1 MIVTLMPGNKIT
13 HISLFKHMDKVVH
26 FILFFVFTLVLI
38 TDLAKGIYPEFIQKF
53 DWLIAVGLGIFIGM
67 STELIQYFFILGR
80 TGSVYDFL
88 SDISGVAVGLSGYW
102 LLRIKE

>member
-1 MIVTLMPGNKIT
+1 MPGNKIT

-26 FILFFVFTLVLI
+26 FILFFFFTLFLI
-38 TDLAKGIYPEFIQKF
+38 TDLAKGLYAELFRKVNWIVTI
-53 DWLIAVGLGIFIGM
+53 GIGVFIGM

-88 SDISGVAVGLSGYW
+88 ADTSGVIAGLSGYW
-102 LLRIKE
+102 LFRFI